1 MGKRRYFLIKGEY
14 FMETETHGNE
24 KPITGVLLP
33 RCHICGQ
40 VPEKG
45 IRGGI
50 RIRKTFIC
58 DKCELYIVSLQTGCS
73 EYQAVLEELKKI
85 W

>member
-1 MGKRRYFLIKGEY
+1 MEI
-14 FMETETHGNE
+14 METCGNSQAR
-24 KPITGVLLP
+24 TAGMVLP
-33 RCHICGQ
+33 RCHFCGQ

-50 RIRKTFIC
+50 KIRKVFIC
-58 DKCELYIVSLQTGCS
+58 DRCESHIVSLQTGCS
-73 EYQAVLEELKKI
+73 EYRYMLEKLKKI

>member
-1 MGKRRYFLIKGEY
+1 
-14 FMETETHGNE
+14 MEMPEACGNNNTRTAG
-24 KPITGVLLP
+24 ILLP
-33 RCHICGQ
+33 RCHFCGQ

-50 RIRKTFIC
+50 RIRKAFIC
-58 DKCELYIVSLQTGCS
+58 ERCEAHIVSLQAGCS
-73 EYQAVLEELKKI
+73 EYRYLLEELKKI